1 MQCRVLELWV
11 LMFVRDCFVGL
22 LGDVLVRVS
31 VDVINTIVKN
41 NLKGL
46 IWLTCPIKGSHG
58 RNHLKSRNEAEAMK
72 KPCSLVCSPC
82 LTVLLSLFS
91 YTTQDQL
98 SALG

>member
-1 MQCRVLELWV
+1 
-11 LMFVRDCFVGL
+11 MFVRDCFVGL

-31 VDVINTIVKN
+31 IDVINTIVKN

-46 IWLTCPIKGSHG
+46 IWLTYPIKGSLG
-58 RNHLKSRNEAEAMK
+58 RNHLKSRNEAETMK
-72 KPCSLVCSPC
+72 KPCSLVCFPC
-82 LTVLLSLFS
+82 LTALLSLFS